1 MAVLNRDVL
10 TAIVLLVVE
19 AIFLQQTFQIREM
32 SFATMGADVWPK
44 TILVPLILCT
54 LAYLARSVKNSGGT
68 AAGTDDDAAGSQGF
82 IGWLTTYR
90 NVFYCYGLFL
100 LFLLTL
106 DFLGML
112 IGGVLFVFLA
122 LTAMGG
128 ASPRA
133 LVIHA
138 LTAIVSV
145 GAMWSIFTFALRV
158 ILPEGEIF
166 SAW

>member
-54 LAYLARSVKNSGGT
+54 LAYLAKSAKRGADTPSETAGT
-68 AAGTDDDAAGSQGF
+68 ANGF
-82 IGWLTTYR
+82 IGWLAAYR

-100 LFLLTL
+100 VFLLTL
-106 DFLGML
+106 EFFGML
-112 IGGVLFVFLA
+112 IGGTLFVFLA

-133 LVIHA
+133 LGLHA
-138 LTAIVSV
+138 ITAVLAV
-145 GAMWSIFTFALRV
+145 GSMWSIFTFALRV

>member
-10 TAIVLLVVE
+10 TAIVLLLVE

-44 TILVPLILCT
+44 TILVPLIICT
-54 LAYLARSVKNSGGT
+54 LAYLAKSVRRGADAPSGS
-68 AAGTDDDAAGSQGF
+68 AVAPIGF
-82 IGWLTTYR
+82 IGWLSAYR
-90 NVFYCYGLFL
+90 NVFFCYGLFL
-100 LFLLTL
+100 VFLLTL

-112 IGGVLFVFLA
+112 IGGILFVFLA

-133 LVIHA
+133 LAIHA
-138 LTAIVSV
+138 VTAVLAV
-145 GAMWSIFTFALRV
+145 GSMWSIFTFALRV